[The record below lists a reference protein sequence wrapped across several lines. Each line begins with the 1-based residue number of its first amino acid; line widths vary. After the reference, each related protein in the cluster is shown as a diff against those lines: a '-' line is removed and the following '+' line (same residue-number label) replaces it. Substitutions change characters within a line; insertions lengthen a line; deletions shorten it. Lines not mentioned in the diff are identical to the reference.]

1 MARRLIGVALGALL
15 LSSAAIAQEVAVTPL
30 AAPDHFS
37 TAGRETGLG
46 PDLWR
51 GTSAGI
57 ARTVIVLL
65 ATKPLSPAGRGLASR
80 VLATGATG
88 PEGVGQDA
96 GLAGARVSALL
107 AQGAVAEAS
116 AILDRSSGLDR
127 SPELARA
134 AAEAALLAN
143 APDRACTIAA
153 QLATGRDDIYWLRL
167 RAYCQQRAGEAGAA
181 QLTFDLAQSQAR
193 DAAYGR
199 LMGVKL
205 AGGGDPGPASLRN
218 GLDYAL
224 SHDLS
229 LDLSQAKASPAVA
242 AALER
247 GQAVTTA
254 PDDPVLAD
262 AVSLV
267 KSGQPDAATLA
278 RLTDRA
284 AAADGKARPKAQNA
298 ALIFAALGAPA
309 DARARGELATYT
321 GAEAKAS
328 PSRMLALDL
337 AADRKLVGETALL
350 ALWLSADAGAAGLPT
365 GDRVRIIRA
374 LRIVGLDEDA
384 RAYAAEGLAA
394 QR

>member
-1 MARRLIGVALGALL
+1 MARRFIGMALGAFLV
-15 LSSAAIAQEVAVTPL
+15 SSAASAQEVAVTPL
-30 AAPDHFS
+30 AAPDQFS
-37 TAGRETGLG
+37 TAGRDTGLG
-46 PDLWR
+46 ADLWR
-51 GTSAGI
+51 GTSPGI

-80 VLATGATG
+80 VLATGAMG
-88 PEGVGQDA
+88 PEGLGQDP

-107 AQGAVAEAS
+107 AQGAVAEAG

-134 AAEAALLAN
+134 AAEAALLAD

-224 SHDLS
+224 SRDLS
-229 LDLSQAKASPAVA
+229 LNLSQAKASPAVA

-247 GQAVTTA
+247 GQATPT

-262 AVSLV
+262 AFSLANA
-267 KSGQPDAATLA
+267 GQPDAATLA
-278 RLTDRA
+278 RLMDRA
-284 AAADGKARPKAQNA
+284 AVADAKARSKAQNA

-309 DARARGELATYT
+309 DSKARGELATYT

-350 ALWLSADAGAAGLPT
+350 ALWVAVDAGAAGPPT

-374 LRIVGLDEDA
+374 LRIVGLDQDA

>member
-1 MARRLIGVALGALL
+1 MARRLIGMALGAFLV
-15 LSSAAIAQEVAVTPL
+15 SGAASAQEVAVTPL

-37 TAGRETGLG
+37 TAGRDTGLG
-46 PDLWR
+46 PNLWR

-88 PEGVGQDA
+88 PEGVGEDA

-134 AAEAALLAN
+134 AAEAALLAD

-224 SHDLS
+224 SRDLS

-247 GQAVTTA
+247 GQVVTT

-262 AVSLV
+262 AVSLA
-267 KSGQPDAATLA
+267 KAGQADAATLA
-278 RLTDRA
+278 RLMDRA
-284 AAADGKARPKAQNA
+284 AAADAKSRPKAQNA

-309 DARARGELATYT
+309 DPKARGELATYT

-337 AADRKLVGETALL
+337 AAERKLMGETALL
-350 ALWLSADAGAAGLPT
+350 ALWLSADAGAAGPPT

-374 LRIVGLDEDA
+374 LQAVGLDEDA

>member
-1 MARRLIGVALGALL
+1 MARRFIGVALGALL
-15 LSSAAIAQEVAVTPL
+15 LSSAANAQEVVVTPL

-51 GTSAGI
+51 GTSPSV
-57 ARTVIVLL
+57 ARTVIGLL

-96 GLAGARVSALL
+96 GLAGARISALL
-107 AQGAVAEAS
+107 AQGAVSEAS

-134 AAEAALLAN
+134 AAEAALLAD
-143 APDRACTIAA
+143 APDRACTVAS
-153 QLATGRDDIYWLRL
+153 QLATGREDIYWLRL

-193 DAAYGR
+193 DATYGR
-199 LMGVKL
+199 LMGAKL
-205 AGGGDPGPASLRN
+205 AGAGNPGAASLRN

-224 SHDLS
+224 SRDLS
-229 LDLSQAKASPAVA
+229 LDIGQAKASPAVA
-242 AALER
+242 AALAR
-247 GQAVTTA
+247 AQSIPA

-262 AVSLV
+262 ALSLV
-267 KSGQPDAATLA
+267 RAGTPDAATLA

-284 AAADGKARPKAQNA
+284 AAADAKTRAKAQNA

-309 DARARGELATYT
+309 DSTARGALATYS

-337 AADRKLVGETALL
+337 AAEARLMGETALL
-350 ALWLSADAGAAGLPT
+350 ALWVSADAGPAGPPT

-374 LRIVGLDEDA
+374 LKAVGLDEDA

>member
-1 MARRLIGVALGALL
+1 MARRLIGMALGAFLV
-15 LSSAAIAQEVAVTPL
+15 SGAASAQEVAVTPL

-37 TAGRETGLG
+37 TAGRDTGLG

-88 PEGVGQDA
+88 PEGVGADA

-134 AAEAALLAN
+134 AAEAALLAD

-224 SHDLS
+224 SRDLS

-247 GQAVTTA
+247 GQVVTT

-262 AVSLV
+262 AVSLA
-267 KSGQPDAATLA
+267 KAGRPDAATLA

-284 AAADGKARPKAQNA
+284 VAADAKARPKAQNA

-309 DARARGELATYT
+309 DAKARGELATYT

-337 AADRKLVGETALL
+337 AVERRLVGETALL
-350 ALWLSADAGAAGLPT
+350 ALWLTADAGAAGPPT

-374 LRIVGLDEDA
+374 LKAVGLDEDA

>member
-1 MARRLIGVALGALL
+1 MARRLIGMALGAFLV
-15 LSSAAIAQEVAVTPL
+15 SGAASAQEVAVTPL

-37 TAGRETGLG
+37 TAGRDTGLG
-46 PDLWR
+46 PNLWR

-65 ATKPLSPAGRGLASR
+65 ATKPLSPAGRGLAGR

-88 PEGVGQDA
+88 PEGVGEDA

-134 AAEAALLAN
+134 AAEAALLAD

-224 SHDLS
+224 SRDLS
-229 LDLSQAKASPAVA
+229 LDLNQAKASPAVA

-247 GQAVTTA
+247 GQVVTT

-262 AVSLV
+262 AVSLA
-267 KSGQPDAATLA
+267 KAGQADAATLA
-278 RLTDRA
+278 RLMDRA
-284 AAADGKARPKAQNA
+284 AAADAKSRPKAQNA

-309 DARARGELATYT
+309 DPKARGELATYT

-337 AADRKLVGETALL
+337 AAERKLMGETALL
-350 ALWLSADAGAAGLPT
+350 ALWLSADAGAAGPPT

-374 LRIVGLDEDA
+374 LKAVGLDEDA